1 MQLNPREHFLYRAQ
15 VVLNPSINTPHHT
28 DLYVLT
34 GHKGFIDRVAVV
46 EQDRHL
52 AEYGV
57 HLPQPLGLRQQ
68 HIRFVSLIVLLITLV
83 ISWQLTMS
91 YSTPLAL
98 RQRTVRWA

>member
-1 MQLNPREHFLYRAQ
+1 MQLNPREHFLFGAQ
-15 VVLNPSINTPHHT
+15 VVRNASTLHHHT